1 MLQSLEAGQ
10 VTWGQGKD
18 RETLGE
24 EKPFNTPLSHFGIL
38 SELNKQHLKTSA
50 SSCLMWSAWVFSS
63 STAFLSLGICSDTFL
78 SLSSPV
84 RLPVSLPV
92 SFWSQLG
99 WVCWRLWFASSLSK
113 QCIVWWQLQVW
124 GPVLPVP
131 LAGTVLV
138 GYKVKFCL
146 DKLQGLVPG
155 EQGIPTGTL
164 GTPIG
169 SSLFGWWFHP
179 STLVGAWLLPA

>member
-24 EKPFNTPLSHFGIL
+24 EKPLNTPLSHFGIL

-84 RLPVSLPV
+84 RLPVSLYP
-92 SFWSQLG
+92 SPS
-99 WVCWRLWFASSLSK
+99 
-113 QCIVWWQLQVW
+113 
-124 GPVLPVP
+124 GPS
-131 LAGTVLV
+131 LAGSA
-138 GYKVKFCL
+138 GGC
-146 DKLQGLVPG
+146 GLLLLC
-155 EQGIPTGTL
+155 QNNA
-164 GTPIG
+164 
-169 SSLFGWWFHP
+169 LFGGSCRRGDRSCQFPWLGQFWWG
-179 STLVGAWLLPA
+179 TR